1 MKKNLVLIISACLLI
16 SLQSCESKK
25 EKEEKKEKELA
36 QEPVIESTPTL
47 TKEEKRVAK
56 EQRRL
61 ATIEK
66 RNAALAERLK
76 SGIYFTAAD
85 GKLIYLKAETEPSFP
100 GGDEAMREYLKK
112 TIEYPTEA
120 SDNGDEG
127 TVFVDFIVSESGEVR
142 EVTVNDESSERG
154 DSYLRDE
161 AIRVVKSMPRWKPG
175 KQQGKAVEVAFNL
188 PITFRLD

>member
-1 MKKNLVLIISACLLI
+1 MKKSLLLIISACLLI
-16 SLQSCESKK
+16 SFQSCESKK
-25 EKEEKKEKELA
+25 EKEEKEEKELA

-76 SGIYFTAAD
+76 KGIYFTGAD

>member
-1 MKKNLVLIISACLLI
+1 MKKSLLLIISACLLI

-25 EKEEKKEKELA
+25 EKEEKEEKELT
-36 QEPVIESTPTL
+36 QEPVIGTPTL

-61 ATIEK
+61 VTIEK

-76 SGIYFTAAD
+76 KGIYFAGAD

-142 EVTVNDESSERG
+142 EVTVNDESTERG

-161 AIRVVKSMPRWKPG
+161 AMRVVKSMPRWKPG

>member
-1 MKKNLVLIISACLLI
+1 MKKNLVLIISTCLLI
-16 SLQSCESKK
+16 SMQSCEPKK
-25 EKEEKKEKELA
+25 EKEEKELA
-36 QEPVIESTPTL
+36 QKPIVENKSSL

-76 SGIYFTAAD
+76 KGIYFTGAD

-120 SDNGDEG
+120 SENGDEG

-161 AIRVVKSMPRWKPG
+161 AMRVVKSMPRWKPG

>member
-1 MKKNLVLIISACLLI
+1 MKKSLLLIISACLLI

-25 EKEEKKEKELA
+25 EKEEKELA
-36 QEPVIESTPTL
+36 QEPVIENTPSL
-47 TKEEKRVAK
+47 TKEEKRAAK

-76 SGIYFTAAD
+76 KGIYFTGAD

-112 TIEYPTEA
+112 TIEYPKEA
-120 SDNGDEG
+120 SENGDEG

-142 EVTVNDESSERG
+142 EVTVNDESTERG

-175 KQQGKAVEVAFNL
+175 KQHGKAVEVAFNL

>member
-1 MKKNLVLIISACLLI
+1 MKKNLVLIITACLLI

-25 EKEEKKEKELA
+25 EKEEKEEKELA

-66 RNAALAERLK
+66 RNAALVERLK

>member
-1 MKKNLVLIISACLLI
+1 MKKNLLLIISACLLI

-25 EKEEKKEKELA
+25 EKEEKEEKELA

-76 SGIYFTAAD
+76 KGIYFTGAD
-85 GKLIYLKAETEPSFP
+85 GKLIYLKAETEPSF
-100 GGDEAMREYLKK
+100 
-112 TIEYPTEA
+112 
-120 SDNGDEG
+120 
-127 TVFVDFIVSESGEVR
+127 
-142 EVTVNDESSERG
+142 
-154 DSYLRDE
+154 
-161 AIRVVKSMPRWKPG
+161 
-175 KQQGKAVEVAFNL
+175 AF
-188 PITFRLD
+188 R

>member
-1 MKKNLVLIISACLLI
+1 MKKSLLLIISACLLI

-25 EKEEKKEKELA
+25 EKEEKEEKELA

-76 SGIYFTAAD
+76 KGIYFTGAD

-120 SDNGDEG
+120 SENGDEG

-142 EVTVNDESSERG
+142 EVTVNDESTERG

>member
-1 MKKNLVLIISACLLI
+1 MKKNLVLIILTCLLI

-25 EKEEKKEKELA
+25 EKEEKELA

-76 SGIYFTAAD
+76 SGIYFTSAD

>member
-1 MKKNLVLIISACLLI
+1 MKKSLLLIISACLLI

-25 EKEEKKEKELA
+25 EKEEKELA
-36 QEPVIESTPTL
+36 QEPIIENTPTL

-76 SGIYFTAAD
+76 KGIYFTGAD

>member
-1 MKKNLVLIISACLLI
+1 MKKNLVLIILTCLLI

-25 EKEEKKEKELA
+25 EKEEKELA

-76 SGIYFTAAD
+76 SGIYFTGAD

>member
-1 MKKNLVLIISACLLI
+1 MKKNLVLIILTCLLI

-25 EKEEKKEKELA
+25 EKEEKELA

-66 RNAALAERLK
+66 RNAALVERLK
-76 SGIYFTAAD
+76 SGIYFTGAD

>member
-1 MKKNLVLIISACLLI
+1 MKKNLVLIILTCLLI

-25 EKEEKKEKELA
+25 EKEEKEEKELA
-36 QEPVIESTPTL
+36 QEPVIENTPTL

-66 RNAALAERLK
+66 RNAALVERLK
-76 SGIYFTAAD
+76 KGIYFTGAD

-120 SDNGDEG
+120 SENGDEG

-154 DSYLRDE
+154 DTYLRDE
-161 AIRVVKSMPRWKPG
+161 AIRVVKSMPLWNPG

>member
-1 MKKNLVLIISACLLI
+1 MKKNLLLIVSACLLI

-25 EKEEKKEKELA
+25 EKEEKEEKELA
-36 QEPVIESTPTL
+36 QEPVIESTPSL
-47 TKEEKRVAK
+47 TKEEKRIAK